1 MNRRSLFPLLLA
13 AGLALTVSAC
23 GRKGPLEPPPGGKDI
38 PGEENQQPS
47 DREEQAQTSLTN
59 PLTQRPRRPPPI
71 KAPNTPF
78 VLDAIL

>member
-1 MNRRSLFPLLLA
+1 MNRRSLFPFLFA
-13 AGLALTVSAC
+13 AGLALTASAC

-47 DREEQAQTSLTN
+47 DREEQAQSLN
-59 PLTQRPRRPPPI
+59 PLSQRPKRPPPV
-71 KAPNTPF
+71 KPPNTPF